1 MLIFLSINLIVI
13 FYNFIVREF
22 LKKSSGGQTIA
33 MLQSILSSEEILSLM
48 VKKESSEDKNVNEIQ
63 DQQQQEQQHES
74 PNLLDDGVVNNE
86 WNITGESSAST
97 VVSQASASFTEEFWR
112 NMSQEFGDEVAQ
124 DVPAPKEKE
133 KSNYIGN

>member
-1 MLIFLSINLIVI
+1 MT

-22 LKKSSGGQTIA
+22 LKKSSGGQTVA
-33 MLQSILSSEEILSLM
+33 MLRSILSSEEILSLM
-48 VKKESSEDKNVNEIQ
+48 VKKESSEDNNVNEI
-63 DQQQQEQQHES
+63 QEQQHES

-112 NMSQEFGDEVAQ
+112 NMIQEFGDEVAQ
-124 DVPAPKEKE
+124 DVPAPKERE

>member
-1 MLIFLSINLIVI
+1 M
-13 FYNFIVREF
+13 REF
-22 LKKSSGGQTIA
+22 LKKSSGGQTVA
-33 MLQSILSSEEILSLM
+33 MLRSILSSEEILSLM
-48 VKKESSEDKNVNEIQ
+48 VKKESSEDNNVNEI
-63 DQQQQEQQHES
+63 QEQQHES

-112 NMSQEFGDEVAQ
+112 NMSQEFGGEVAQ

-133 KSNYIGN
+133 KSNYLYR

>member
-1 MLIFLSINLIVI
+1 MT

-33 MLQSILSSEEILSLM
+33 MLQSILSNEERISLM
-48 VKKESSEDKNVNEIQ
+48 VKQESSEDYVNDR
-63 DQQQQEQQHES
+63 DQQQQEQPENPS
-74 PNLLDDGVVNNE
+74 LLDDGVVNNE
-86 WNITGESSAST
+86 WNITGDTNT
-97 VVSQASASFTEEFWR
+97 VASQASATFTEEFWR